1 MKQIIPL
8 KKDIVFKSKIGDLSN
23 DGYINATDAAMILD
37 CFKNGTITYVTI

>member
-1 MKQIIPL
+1 M
-8 KKDIVFKSKIGDLSN
+8 DIFKNNSANEVYIKIGDLSN